1 MRIDRDGERLF
12 FHALA
17 AMLFAAVCAWCTA
30 SLYTRLE
37 GADAPRP
44 SAAPSAAPAGGSI
57 RGVLLR
63 REQAVEASAF
73 PDARAGERLSA
84 ERTGGE
90 SALFFPDSDGW
101 AFLSPADSERLTPE
115 RLEIL
120 LQADAREQPGSARLV
135 YGFEQLCAA
144 LCEEDEPPMPGPC
157 RLRLDGF
164 PEEIDARLLSVSTDA
179 LGRVTLII
187 RLADFPPELYNIRFV
202 EGEIEG

>member
-1 MRIDRDGERLF
+1 MF

-17 AMLFAAVCAWCTA
+17 AMLFAAVCAWCA
-30 SLYTRLE
+30 HSLYTGLSGTALPVPE
-37 GADAPRP
+37 P
-44 SAAPSAAPAGGSI
+44 APAETPVRGTI

-63 REQAVEASAF
+63 REEAVEASAF
-73 PDARAGERLSA
+73 PDVRAGERLSA

-115 RLEIL
+115 RLEAL
-120 LQADAREQPGSARLV
+120 LQSDARAEPGKPRLV

-144 LCEEDEPPMPGPC
+144 LCEGDGPPMPGPC

-179 LGRVTLII
+179 LGRVTLVL
-187 RLADFPPELYNIRFV
+187 RLVDFPQELYNVRFIT
-202 EGEIEG
+202 GEILP

>member
-1 MRIDRDGERLF
+1 MF

-17 AMLFAAVCAWCTA
+17 AMLFAAVCAWCA
-30 SLYTRLE
+30 HSLYTGLSGTALPVSE
-37 GADAPRP
+37 P
-44 SAAPSAAPAGGSI
+44 APAETPVRGTI

-63 REQAVEASAF
+63 REEAVEASAF
-73 PDARAGERLSA
+73 PDVRAGERLSA

-115 RLEIL
+115 RLEAL
-120 LQADAREQPGSARLV
+120 LQSDARAEPGKPRLV

-144 LCEEDEPPMPGPC
+144 LCEGDEPPMPGPC

-179 LGRVTLII
+179 LGRVTLVL
-187 RLADFPPELYNIRFV
+187 RLVDFPPELYNVRFIT
-202 EGEIEG
+202 GEILP